1 MTVIEAD
8 AVLDAHGTDFGSG
21 LLLRLHE
28 ALGALPGEAVL
39 EIRDAAPS
47 VQEDLAAWCML
58 TGNALVGP
66 LLVRKGAVEAEPDAP
81 PLGSRLW
88 LYSNFDCNLACT
100 YCCAE
105 SSPRALSRRL
115 PVDVVRAAVRE
126 FAAEGGSEVFVT
138 GGEPFMHPDLGDM
151 AEAVAEH
158 LPLTIL
164 TNGMIYHRGTRR
176 ATLEALDRERV
187 TLQISLDSASP
198 ALHDRSR
205 GAGSF
210 ERALAGIELARSLG
224 FRVRVAATVDPAD
237 ADDVGGLR
245 ELLAGEG
252 IRDGD
257 LVVRRVARQGFSTGG
272 VVLTRD
278 DLAPEP
284 TVAAD
289 GVWWHPV
296 GITDPTF
303 KVRDSPL
310 PIRAALDEIARILGE
325 AETERE
331 HIRHAFRCA

>member
-8 AVLDAHGTDFGSG
+8 AVLDAGGADFGNG
-21 LLLRLHE
+21 LLLKLHA
-28 ALGALPGEAVL
+28 ALDSLADEAVL
-39 EIRDAAPS
+39 EVRDAASS
-47 VQEDLAAWCML
+47 VPEDLAAWCVL
-58 TGNALVGP
+58 TGNTLVGP
-66 LLVRKGAVEAEPDAP
+66 LLVRKGAIEAEDDVP
-81 PLGSRLW
+81 PLGTRLW

-105 SSPRALSRRL
+105 SSPRAVARRL
-115 PVDVVRAAVRE
+115 PVDVVRSAVRE

-138 GGEPFMHPDLGDM
+138 GGEPFMHPELGDI
-151 AEAVAEH
+151 AEAVIEH

-164 TNGMIYHRGTRR
+164 TNGMIYQRGTRR

-187 TLQISLDSASP
+187 TLQISLDSATP

-210 ERALAGIELARSLG
+210 ARALAGIELARSLG
-224 FRVRVAATVDPAD
+224 FRVRVAATIDPAD
-237 ADDVGGLR
+237 ADEIGGLR
-245 ELLAGEG
+245 ELLTSEG

-257 LVVRRVARQGFSTGG
+257 LVVRRVARQGFAEGG
-272 VVLTRD
+272 VVLTRE

-296 GITDPTF
+296 GVTDPTF

-325 AETERE
+325 AETERD